1 MVNSSQLV
9 NCSAMANMSSSPSL
23 DIAVAGIDLSS
34 DVSRKFLTPLRTK
47 CKSVMI
53 LRFTLA
59 KISIESEVPVNSDMI
74 PFKVLLFG
82 GQNGIMDW
90 LASRTK

>member
-1 MVNSSQLV
+1 
-9 NCSAMANMSSSPSL
+9 
-23 DIAVAGIDLSS
+23 
-34 DVSRKFLTPLRTK
+34 
-47 CKSVMI
+47 MI

-90 LASRTK
+90 LASRAK

>member
-1 MVNSSQLV
+1 
-9 NCSAMANMSSSPSL
+9 
-23 DIAVAGIDLSS
+23 
-34 DVSRKFLTPLRTK
+34 
-47 CKSVMI
+47 MI

-82 GQNGIMDW
+82 GSKWYNG
-90 LASRTK
+90 LASQQD